1 MNEIREVKKSDKKE
15 VTVES
20 VQARVNDMAAKI
32 RRLSSNWKR
41 FAAVH
46 LGSDEHVDG
55 KLNGGFVPICILT
68 AIAALSLIAG
78 SVFAANW
85 DISAPGTGTC
95 KAEDAAGTFTMTVD
109 VMNPTTLTI
118 SAGALT
124 DNSVVA
130 ADLAVAVQRLGVG
143 SVAAVATPNANGG
156 TNVVVCTLADLGGNT
171 LAVAG
176 QASAFTFF
184 ISDSAF
190 GVPAAVAGNI
200 VVSGGYEI
208 KELTDKAVYTV
219 LTATNGTVTVTVT
232 DTPGGT
238 NYFHCVTG
246 GGIVATPTT
255 MAFNVP

>member
-78 SVFAANW
+78 SVFAATW

-109 VMNPTTLTI
+109 VMKPTTLYLGGTLI
-118 SAGALT
+118 TATAANL
-124 DNSVVA
+124 NSGVA
-130 ADLAVAVQRLGVG
+130 S